1 MVADVIVSGVP
12 QMLPLVVP
20 NERPDGKV
28 ALMAH
33 VVTSPPVLLGT
44 TVEMVLSLVKAYVVG
59 EYEGIGALRPTSNQ
73 ICPLNDWPEML
84 AHIV

>member
-1 MVADVIVSGVP
+1 
-12 QMLPLVVP
+12 MLPLVVP

-44 TVEMVLSLVKAYVVG
+44 TVEMVLSLVKAYVVR

-73 ICPLNDWPEML
+73 ICPLKDWPEML